1 MLWDLEEELNRILKE
16 TRVRDYNIKLNI
28 KEKVVQKVIDSIID
42 ENEDIGMVGYIED
55 IDIVRKFANTDV
67 KKYVIGKDKLCRDVS
82 GIYVMRADGFFK
94 ELASVKLDKLIV
106 VSYDIRHIIE
116 MYLFNY
122 GTSYIIV
129 DLFDCF
135 SLYAGIDLK
144 QSVRF
149 DKYIDFYKNAVKELF
164 FAMSEKKW
172 ANNIH
177 IIANTIKSL
186 NTYDNYDAL
195 YTRQKL
201 YEQSKDKSIKEW
213 YLLKIIDNCL
223 AIRDFNTAFYYM
235 DIYIEKKYF
244 SYEKILHREELIQ
257 KLLDQIRTLLS
268 TRKQRDLL
276 FFWIDGMSSKER
288 EDLKLYSKEADDG
301 ILFQN
306 AYTHI
311 PVTRETMYT
320 MMSGLPYFENH
331 VYEWKNVK
339 EGKNY
344 KWLIQKG
351 YDVKEIGGGYISD
364 DTVIAP
370 SRNPHSYYHPTPL
383 VLWKALL
390 GLLSEDNDKPKCY
403 FIHCDCESHNPYWA
417 GNMKQMVIGARDP
430 FIPLKDYMPYV
441 ENAEIYQQEQIRWY
455 TNFFPL
461 NACKIYMSDHGKEFP
476 FWKEEKIK
484 TFIIIND
491 LQIKNRKVNA
501 PFSYLDFDKLLKFL
515 VDPEN
520 YPIEK
525 VYSECILFQNDDP
538 YQKMANEVLLHNDEN
553 NTLYYRQWMGFRGA
567 IKNGK
572 KIVVFRNG
580 KKVILDL
587 SDNVIDEATIKNDEI
602 EELEKLAGSYFGDI
616 NSDHFIVASNLYRAL
631 NIDF

>member
-1 MLWDLEEELNRILKE
+1 MVRDLEEELNRILKK
-16 TRVRDYNIKLNI
+16 TSVRSYSVKLNI

-42 ENEDIGMVGYIED
+42 ANENVGMIGYLED
-55 IDIVRKFANTDV
+55 IDTIRGFVSTDIN
-67 KKYVIGKDKLCRDVS
+67 KYVIKKDELCRDAS
-82 GIYVMRADGFFK
+82 GTYVMRADDFLK
-94 ELASVKLDKLIV
+94 EVASIKLDKLII

-122 GTSYIIV
+122 GVSCTIV

-135 SLYAGIDLK
+135 SIYAGIDLK
-144 QSVRF
+144 QSICF
-149 DKYIDFYKNAVKELF
+149 DRDIEFYKNAVKELF
-164 FAMSEKKW
+164 FKVNEKKW
-172 ANNIH
+172 ASNINV
-177 IIANTIKSL
+177 ITNTIKSL

-195 YTRQKL
+195 YARQKL
-201 YEQSKDKSIKEW
+201 YEQSKDKDIKEW
-213 YLLKIIDNCL
+213 YLLKIIDNFL
-223 AIRDFNTAFYYM
+223 EIKDFVNAFHYM
-235 DIYIEKKYF
+235 DIYIEKKCCA
-244 SYEKILHREELIQ
+244 YEKILRRKELIE
-257 KLLDQIRTLLS
+257 KLLTQIATLLS
-268 TRKQRDLL
+268 ARKQRDLL

-288 EDLKLYSKEADDG
+288 EDLNLYSKEADEG

-306 AYTHI
+306 AYTHV

-320 MMSGLPYFENH
+320 MMSGMPYFENH

-351 YDVKEIGGGYISD
+351 YDVKEIGGGYISN

-370 SRNPHSYYHPTPL
+370 SINPHSYYHPTPL
-383 VLWKALL
+383 VLWNAIL

-417 GNMKQMVIGARDP
+417 GSMKQMVIGARDP
-430 FIPLKDYMPYV
+430 FIPLQDYMPYV

-455 TNFFPL
+455 TNFLPL

-520 YPIEK
+520 YSIEK
-525 VYSECILFQNDDP
+525 VYSDCILFQNDDP
-538 YQKMANEVLLHNDEN
+538 YEKMANEVLLHNDEN
-553 NTLYYRQWMGFRGA
+553 DTLYYRKWMGFRGA

-580 KKVILDL
+580 KRVIFDL
-587 SDNVIDEATIKNDEI
+587 NDNVIDEASMKNDEI

-616 NSDHFIVASNLYRAL
+616 NSEHFMIAGRLYKAL
-631 NIDF
+631 KIDF